1 MMMSDDSASSCSLL
15 GYGLVTILSVL
26 YSGSVAVL
34 KLFDVPE
41 LVGLSYSSSLVVTV
55 FLIGAVGALY
65 AILGG
70 LKAVAVSDTLNG
82 IGLLIVG
89 VTVPIL
95 GSNLG
100 GDLISGIDIVV
111 SQHPEKLN
119 AIGGPSD
126 PTPFGTLFTGMIFA
140 NLFTGVQ
147 TNMSSSV
154 RSPRVAFRRVKK
166 ASCLR
171 LFQGAGS
178 VFHDGP
184 RGHCVSPLRSGTGL
198 D

>member
-1 MMMSDDSASSCSLL
+1 M
-15 GYGLVTILSVL
+15 TIPSVL

-41 LVGLSYSSSLVVTV
+41 LVGLSYSSSLVATV

-95 GSNLG
+95 GLKLLG
-100 GDLISGIDIVV
+100 GDLMSGIDIVV
-111 SQHPEKLN
+111 SHTRK
-119 AIGGPSD
+119 
-126 PTPFGTLFTGMIFA
+126 T
-140 NLFTGVQ
+140 
-147 TNMSSSV
+147 
-154 RSPRVAFRRVKK
+154 
-166 ASCLR
+166 
-171 LFQGAGS
+171 
-178 VFHDGP
+178 
-184 RGHCVSPLRSGTGL
+184 
-198 D
+198 